1 MWSEKTRLPVR
12 GRRPRTGSLVFQT
25 TSRLE
30 EWFNILY
37 HITGRTPDLKCI
49 FGNHLKPGL
58 SRPVGPIVRP
68 QVCISNTKTPKS
80 VVQILRP
87 QVRRTNTETSGQHFN
102 YWDLRSAIQILSSYQ
117 CGGSV
122 PTENIWIIS
131 EKWKWNFGN
140 LHLPQL
146 AAGSESERK
155 YLLLLR
161 WKVQK
166 SAMKMWAV
174 STRKM
179 DNMYMPTSCGFYQG
193 DLGDVGL
200 DLHLSWHAGDHHWN
214 HILPCLVLFYL
225 HHPPFFSCLALIKN
239 FGPSRSKHTTKLT
252 NSILFSWLAWDH
264 WHWEVIFYKC
274 NQCNYKCNFVKNLK
288 THKNSLYKC
297 IQCNYK
303 CIILGSLRNHN
314 FSQMQPM

>member
-1 MWSEKTRLPVR
+1 MVCHSLSYYWKDTRLKVYIWQPFEAR
-12 GRRPRTGSLVFQT
+12 IIETWRPNSET
-25 TSRLE
+25 
-30 EWFNILY
+30 
-37 HITGRTPDLKCI
+37 
-49 FGNHLKPGL
+49 PGL
-58 SRPVGPIVRP
+58 QFKYR
-68 QVCISNTKTPKS
+68 
-80 VVQILRP
+80 
-87 QVRRTNTETSGQHFN
+87 
-102 YWDLRSAIQILSSYQ
+102 
-117 CGGSV
+117 V
-122 PTENIWIIS
+122 PTGVEVLSQLKIFDLFQKS
-131 EKWKWNFGN
+131 ESETFKIFN
-140 LHLPQL
+140 LYTPQL
-146 AAGSESERK
+146 AAGSESERM

-314 FSQMQPM
+314 FFTNATNVITNALLEGS